1 MSTVAAQDTPH
12 APRVLACAPVPTLP
26 DALPIRTRSPLDAT
40 VRVPGSKSVTNRALL
55 AAALAPGESRIR
67 GGLDSDD
74 TQVMR
79 RALEALGADIDE
91 SLPDSWGVRGCDGRF
106 RAPSSGLYVGGSGT
120 AARFLCAAATLAEGP
135 VSLDGDP
142 RMRERPIGDLADALR
157 ALGADLEFE
166 GSGECPPL
174 TVRGGGLAGGHI
186 EMDARKSSQYVS
198 AVLLAAPYAQRD
210 ITLHF
215 AEGIVVSRPYV
226 DLTLQVMAAFGA
238 RAHWL
243 ETHPDEIAVLAGIP
257 YRASDFQVE
266 PDASAAV
273 YAFCAAAIAG
283 GGVRVEGLPRDSIQ
297 ADLALLPILE
307 TMGCTVGW
315 DDSGVVVERGERP
328 LNSPGTIDM
337 NALPDAAMALA
348 VVALFADGP
357 TRLTNIANLRIKETD
372 RLQALENELRR
383 LGAEA
388 HAGADSLEI
397 VPGPTLSGAAIETY
411 DDHRM
416 AMSFA
421 LAGLKLPGLVIQD
434 PACVSKTWPDFFSA
448 LESL

>member
-1 MSTVAAQDTPH
+1 MSTGAVQGTLGAL
-12 APRVLACAPVPTLP
+12 RVLACAPVPTFP
-26 DALPIRTRSPLDAT
+26 DSLPIQTRPPLDAT
-40 VRVPGSKSVTNRALL
+40 VRVPGSRSVTNRALL

-74 TQVMR
+74 TQAMR
-79 RALEALGADIDE
+79 RALEELGARIDE
-91 SLPDSWGVRGCDGRF
+91 SQDDVWGVQGCDGRF
-106 RAPSSGLYVGGSGT
+106 RAPSSVLQVGHAGT
-120 AARFLCAAATLAEGP
+120 TARFLTGAATLADGP
-135 VSLDGDP
+135 VSIDGSP

-166 GSGECPPL
+166 GSNECPPL

-215 AEGIVVSRPYV
+215 TEGIVVSRPYV
-226 DLTLQVMAAFGA
+226 DLTLQVMTSFGA

-243 ETHPDEIAVLAGIP
+243 ESHPDEIAVVAGVP

-266 PDASAAV
+266 PDASSAV
-273 YAFCAAAIAG
+273 YAFSAAAIAG
-283 GGVRVEGLPRDSIQ
+283 GRVRVEGLHRESIQ

-307 TMGCTVGW
+307 TMGCTVLW
-315 DDSGVVVERGERP
+315 DEAGVVVERGERP
-328 LNSPGTIDM
+328 LRAPGTIDM

-357 TRLTNIANLRIKETD
+357 TRMTNIANLRIKETD
-372 RLQALENELRR
+372 RLQALENEIRR
-383 LGAEA
+383 LGGEA
-388 HAGADSLEI
+388 HAGPDSLEI
-397 VPGPTLSGAAIETY
+397 IPGSSLTGTAIETY

-421 LAGLKLPGLVIQD
+421 LAGLGIPGVVIQD
-434 PACVSKTWPDFFSA
+434 PACVSKTWPDFFTA
-448 LESL
+448 LDSI